1 MSYHPSIFALPSRG
15 KSSPPA
21 LTRSGIFDVNI
32 TLRNARLVLE
42 DAVVEGSLTIADDR
56 IVAIGDDEVGG
67 RVEIDFEGDYLL
79 PGLIDL
85 HTDNMEHHFQPR
97 PGVRWP
103 STLSAVLAHDWQMLG
118 AGVTTVLDALS
129 LGDYDSGGA
138 RTAMLDAAITGLTEA
153 REAGLVKAD
162 HYLHFRC
169 ELSDPAL
176 LAIVER
182 HIDNPALRLLSV
194 MDHTPGQRQWH
205 NTQLYREF
213 RRKKNA
219 QVWTDEE
226 FADYLAGRRDDQT
239 AYVVPGRAA
248 IGALGRARNIRIASH
263 DDTTVADVEELHADG
278 IAISEFPTTLAA
290 AQRARAFGMQIVM
303 GAPNVV
309 LGRSHSGNASAAS
322 LADAGLL
329 DLLTSDYVPASLLH
343 APFILADR
351 GMPLHEAITKVTA
364 NPADA
369 IGMADRGRLK
379 AGLRADLLRVR
390 LVGSQPVIRGTWVA
404 GRPYL

>member
-1 MSYHPSIFALPSRG
+1 MTTSF
-15 KSSPPA
+15 
-21 LTRSGIFDVNI
+21 
-32 TLRNARLVLE
+32 RNARLVLQ
-42 DAVVEGSLTIADDR
+42 DAVIEGDLGIADGQ
-56 IVAIGDDEVGG
+56 ITTVGEASG
-67 RVEIDFEGDYLL
+67 GTEIELEGDLLL

-153 REAGLVKAD
+153 RDAGLVKAN

-176 LAIVER
+176 LGIVER

-213 RRKKNA
+213 RRKKNS

-226 FADYLAGRRDDQT
+226 FDEYLEGRRADQT
-239 AYVVPGRAA
+239 TYVVPGRAA
-248 IGALGRARNIRIASH
+248 IGALGRARNLRIASH
-263 DDTTVADVEELHADG
+263 DDTTVADVEESHADG
-278 IAISEFPTTLAA
+278 IAISEFPTTLVA
-290 AQRARAFGMQIVM
+290 AQRARELKMQIVM

-343 APFILADR
+343 APFILAGR
-351 GMPLHEAITKVTA
+351 GMPLHEAIAKVTA
-364 NPADA
+364 NAADA
-369 IGMADRGRLK
+369 VGMVDRGRL
-379 AGLRADLLRVR
+379 APGLRADLLRVR
-390 LVGSQPVIRGTWVA
+390 LVGDQPVIRGIWVGGKQLA
-404 GRPYL
+404 

>member
-1 MSYHPSIFALPSRG
+1 MTTSF
-15 KSSPPA
+15 
-21 LTRSGIFDVNI
+21 
-32 TLRNARLVLE
+32 RNARLVLQ
-42 DAVVEGSLTIADDR
+42 DAVIEGDLGIADGQ
-56 IVAIGDDEVGG
+56 ITTVGEASG
-67 RVEIDFEGDYLL
+67 GTEIELEGDLLL

-153 REAGLVKAD
+153 RDAGLVKAN

-176 LAIVER
+176 LGIVER

-213 RRKKNA
+213 RRKKNS

-226 FADYLAGRRDDQT
+226 FDEYLEGRRADQT
-239 AYVVPGRAA
+239 TYVVPGRAA
-248 IGALGRARNIRIASH
+248 IGALGRARNLRIASH
-263 DDTTVADVEELHADG
+263 DDTTVADVEESHADG
-278 IAISEFPTTLAA
+278 IAISEFPTTLVA
-290 AQRARAFGMQIVM
+290 AQRARELKMQIVM

-343 APFILADR
+343 APFILAGR
-351 GMPLHEAITKVTA
+351 GMPLHEAIAKITA
-364 NPADA
+364 NAADA
-369 IGMADRGRLK
+369 VGMVDRGRL
-379 AGLRADLLRVR
+379 APGLRADLLRVR
-390 LVGSQPVIRGTWVA
+390 LVGDQPVIRGIWVGGKQLA
-404 GRPYL
+404 

>member
-1 MSYHPSIFALPSRG
+1 M
-15 KSSPPA
+15 
-21 LTRSGIFDVNI
+21 NI
-32 TLRNARLVLE
+32 TFRNARLVLE
-42 DAVVEGSLTIADDR
+42 DAVVEAPLTIADGR
-56 IVAIGDDEVGG
+56 IVAVGDGG
-67 RVEIDFEGDYLL
+67 TGSTVEIDFEGDYLV

-103 STLSAVLAHDWQMLG
+103 STLMAVLAHDWQMLG

-153 REAGLVKAD
+153 RADGLVRAD

-176 LAIVER
+176 LGIVER

-205 NTQLYREF
+205 NTTLYREF

-226 FADYLAGRRDDQT
+226 FAGYLAERQQNQT
-239 AYVVPGRAA
+239 DFVVPGRAA

-263 DDTTVADVEELHADG
+263 DDTTVADVEESYSDG
-278 IAISEFPTTLAA
+278 IAISEFPTRIEAA
-290 AQRARAFGMQIVM
+290 RRARELKMQIVM

-309 LGRSHSGNASAAS
+309 LGRSHSGNVSAID
-322 LADAGLL
+322 LAEAGLL

-343 APFILADR
+343 APFILAER
-351 GMPLHEAITKVTA
+351 GMPLNQAIAKVTA

-369 IGMADRGRLK
+369 IGLSDRGRLA

-390 LVGSQPVIRGTWVA
+390 LVGGQPVIRGTWVA

>member
-1 MSYHPSIFALPSRG
+1 ML
-15 KSSPPA
+15 
-21 LTRSGIFDVNI
+21 VN
-32 TLRNARLVLE
+32 TTFRNARLVLP
-42 DAVVEGSLTIADDR
+42 DAVSDGDLSIADG
-56 IVAIGDDEVGG
+56 AITAVGEASG
-67 RVEIDFEGDYLL
+67 GTEIDLEGDLLL

-103 STLSAVLAHDWQMLG
+103 STQSAVLAHDWQMLG

-153 REAGLVKAD
+153 RDAGLVKAN

-176 LAIVER
+176 LGIVER

-213 RRKKNA
+213 RRKKNS

-226 FADYLAGRRDDQT
+226 FDAYLAERRADQT
-239 AYVVPGRAA
+239 TYVVPGRAA
-248 IGALGRARNIRIASH
+248 IGALGRARNLRIASH
-263 DDTTVADVEELHADG
+263 DDTSIADVEESYSDG
-278 IAISEFPTTLAA
+278 IAISEFPTTLVA
-290 AQRARAFGMQIVM
+290 AQRARELKMQIVM
-303 GAPNVV
+303 GAPNVC
-309 LGRSHSGNASAAS
+309 SAARTRAMPAPLVSPTPGCSTCSPPTMCRRACCTRRSSSPVAACRSTRRSPRS
-322 LADAGLL
+322 LPTPPMPSAWPIAAGWHR
-329 DLLTSDYVPASLLH
+329 ASG
-343 APFILADR
+343 PICC
-351 GMPLHEAITKVTA
+351 GCGWSAIS
-364 NPADA
+364 
-369 IGMADRGRLK
+369 R
-379 AGLRADLLRVR
+379 
-390 LVGSQPVIRGTWVA
+390 
-404 GRPYL
+404 